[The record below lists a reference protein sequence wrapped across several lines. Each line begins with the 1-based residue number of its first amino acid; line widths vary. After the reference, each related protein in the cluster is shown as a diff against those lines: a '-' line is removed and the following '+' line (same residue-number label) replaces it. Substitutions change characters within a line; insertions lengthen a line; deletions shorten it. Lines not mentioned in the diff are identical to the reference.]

1 MNMPADLSNAVFIQ
15 DQQIK
20 TDSLKVAEAFDKN
33 HRDVLRKIESLECPL
48 DFNERNFA
56 LVKYTDA
63 KGEERPMYE
72 MTKDG
77 FMFLV
82 MGFTGAKASQVK
94 VAFIEAFNQMA
105 DILSKQQGML
115 QVIQAGS
122 VVQLR
127 SGSPDLT
134 VNRVINEVAEIM
146 WFKNGRLYKETLPV
160 SCLSLGESSY
170 LSPALMSALEI
181 FWSTL
186 FGHGIHNFNHS
197 NRTDQIALNL
207 THILEVFPQLP
218 VRAELTRILPNSKQP
233 YPLFLEQNIS
243 VQSRLQRK
251 TCRCWIF
258 KNNQPG
264 MIDVSSR
271 GALHE

>member
-1 MNMPADLSNAVFIQ
+1 MNMPADLNNAVFIQ

-20 TDSLKVAEAFDKN
+20 TDSLKVADAFGKRHGDIIRAIKSI
-33 HRDVLRKIESLECPL
+33 DCSLE
-48 DFNERNFA
+48 FSQRNFA
-56 LVKYTDA
+56 LAEYLDEQGKT
-63 KGEERPMYE
+63 RPMYE

-77 FMFLV
+77 FIFLV
-82 MGFTGAKASQVK
+82 MGFTGAKAAQVK
-94 VAFIEAFNQMA
+94 EAYILAFNQMA
-105 DILSKQQGML
+105 DILSNQQGML

-134 VNRVINEVAEIM
+134 VNRVINDVAEIM